1 MLAFLNTILVLLS
14 HVPPRLIPFVVLGA
28 FLLAIMGLFLFMGLV
43 FTVGVVVMDKV
54 LTWVERRYLKKGNAN
69 EKNS

>member
-1 MLAFLNTILVLLS
+1 MLAFVNTISMLLS
-14 HVPPRLIPFVVLGA
+14 HVPPSLIPF
-28 FLLAIMGLFLFMGLV
+28 LLLGLV
-43 FTVGVVVMDKV
+43 FIAWVVIMDKV